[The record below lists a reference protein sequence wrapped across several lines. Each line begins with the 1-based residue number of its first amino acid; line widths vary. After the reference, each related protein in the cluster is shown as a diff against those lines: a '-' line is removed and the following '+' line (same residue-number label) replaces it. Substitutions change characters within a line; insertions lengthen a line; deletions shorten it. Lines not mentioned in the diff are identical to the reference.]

1 MRPTLPA
8 QMRDKDVF
16 SFRRALPRMSWSP
29 QNLYNLSR
37 RQTGDLTRQSDF
49 DQTPATLFQ
58 QRWLSKKLI
67 RAYHGDFVNEKAFK
81 RWYLPRTLPDVR
93 PREPLRVFGENEK
106 FVGGSRAR
114 DGMEKARKK
123 QEDGA
128 EEQGEGIA
136 PVGSLMLA
144 EIERRIDVLIFRAN
158 LARSVYDARRLVV
171 HGYVQLNG
179 RKHPNP
185 NTRLAPGDMVSVDP
199 TMIPFIQD
207 RRKAKAASE
216 EAPKETSEDE
226 ASTSST
232 PASTT
237 DASALHDKSFHLPPY
252 ASPFL
257 FLPAYLEVS
266 YQTCSF
272 IYVRHPTARPG
283 YSEIPTPYDAD
294 GDVVR
299 RAWEWYARVRPRM
312 RSKRQMAREPENR
325 Q

>member
-1 MRPTLPA
+1 MA
-8 QMRDKDVF
+8 
-16 SFRRALPRMSWSP
+16 
-29 QNLYNLSR
+29 
-37 RQTGDLTRQSDF
+37 RQSDF

-93 PREPLRVFGENEK
+93 PREPLKVFGEGEK
-106 FVGGSRAR
+106 FVGGARAR
-114 DGMEKARKK
+114 DGMEKARKRS
-123 QEDGA
+123 EDG
-128 EEQGEGIA
+128 EGEQGEGIA

-185 NTRLAPGDMVSVDP
+185 NTRLAPGDMISVDP

-207 RRKAKAASE
+207 RRKSKATA
-216 EAPKETSEDE
+216 TSENAHKDSATE
-226 ASTSST
+226 ASDTSTST
-232 PASTT
+232 PATT
-237 DASALHDKSFHLPPY
+237 KTDALHDRSFHLPPY

-272 IYVRHPTARPG
+272 VYVRHPTARPG

-294 GDVVR
+294 GDVIR